1 MLSGGTGSPMTAVRR
16 AKLRRTLFAC
26 WTIPSSVYLVEPKSR
41 GAPARP
47 LDTAISRKKPIGAAI
62 KMKWATHYFVF
73 STLIIDYTKQ
83 GKAVLAGLCAG
94 DRTPRATPPVSEKL
108 RS

>member
-1 MLSGGTGSPMTAVRR
+1 MLDHPVVG
-16 AKLRRTLFAC
+16 LN
-26 WTIPSSVYLVEPKSR
+26 LVEPKSR

-94 DRTPRATPPVSEKL
+94 DRTPRATPPVSVFVKWPHSL
-108 RS
+108 RRDGAR